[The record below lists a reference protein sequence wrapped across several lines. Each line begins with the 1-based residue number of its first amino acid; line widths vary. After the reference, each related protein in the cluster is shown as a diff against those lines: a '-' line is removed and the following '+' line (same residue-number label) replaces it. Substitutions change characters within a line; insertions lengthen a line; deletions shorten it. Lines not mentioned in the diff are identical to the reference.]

1 MRATWVRKVG
11 GDLRTLWAAHQVL
24 QSRGKDSLTLP
35 PSKLDFS
42 KQLLSQF
49 KLRVN
54 SFLNVGSGPRFLD
67 LKVTGESEEGSDG
80 DKTYPGYAGFQ
91 PACIGVVI
99 LAEYPKQALF
109 EIGFCSGG

>member
-1 MRATWVRKVG
+1 MAIRMRATWVRKVG

-35 PSKLDFS
+35 PSKMDFS

-49 KLRVN
+49 KLCVN
-54 SFLNVGSGPRFLD
+54 SFLNVGSGPRFCD

-80 DKTYPGYAGFQ
+80 GKTPCTTPGYAGFQ

-99 LAEYPKQALF
+99 LAE
-109 EIGFCSGG
+109 